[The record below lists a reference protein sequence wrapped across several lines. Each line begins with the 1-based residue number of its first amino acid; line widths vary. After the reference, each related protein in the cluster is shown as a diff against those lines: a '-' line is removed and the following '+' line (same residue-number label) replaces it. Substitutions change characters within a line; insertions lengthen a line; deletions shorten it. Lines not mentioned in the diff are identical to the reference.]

1 MAHGNTIF
9 HQMLQFVSRH
19 DFKQIEKDGFKP
31 KRKYRR
37 LDRWGQ
43 FCTMLFAQFTGQRS
57 LRDLAGQMA
66 YNTKKL
72 YHLGLKPVKRSTLSD
87 ANNSRDAG
95 FFEKMFDRQFQR
107 CAALAPGHRFRFKNK
122 LYSFD
127 SSTVDLCLKLFPWAS
142 FRKTKAGI
150 KLHTLVDHDGYLPC
164 FVNITEAKVHDIQA
178 AVALLT
184 LPSNSI
190 VAMDRGYVDFSLFN
204 QLTKQHIYFVTRM
217 KRRLK
222 HTIVD
227 RRQVLKNKG
236 LTSDQTIRF
245 TSKKGKAL
253 CPIELRKIGFRDP
266 HTGKHYVFIT
276 NNFDLSARTIADIYK
291 DRWQVELFFKW
302 IKQNLKI
309 KRFLGT
315 RKNAVMTQVWV
326 ALIAMLLL
334 AYLKFTAKFNQSLKE
349 ILRLIRLNLFDT
361 RSVWRIFDDPSPPL
375 IVSKHR
381 QLPLFINDL

>member
-1 MAHGNTIF
+1 MAHRNTIF
-9 HQMLQFVSRH
+9 SQMLQFVSRH
-19 DFKQIEKDGFKP
+19 DFKQIEKNGYKP
-31 KRKYRR
+31 KRKYRS

-43 FCTMLFAQFTGQRS
+43 FCAMLFAQLTGQRS
-57 LRDLAGQMA
+57 LRDLASQMA
-66 YNTKKL
+66 YNSKKL

-87 ANNSRDAG
+87 ANNIRDAG
-95 FFEKMFDRQFQR
+95 FFEKLFDRQYKE
-107 CAALAPGHRFRFKNK
+107 CAAFSPRHRFRFKNK

-184 LPSNSI
+184 LPANSI
-190 VAMDRGYVDFSLFN
+190 VAMDRCYVDFALFN
-204 QLTKQHIYFVTRM
+204 QLTKRHVYFVTRM

-222 HTIVD
+222 HIVVE
-227 RRQVLKNKG
+227 RRSILKSKG

-245 TSKKGKAL
+245 TSKKGKEQ

-266 HTGKHYVFIT
+266 DTGKHYVFIT
-276 NNFDLSARTIADIYK
+276 NNFTLSARTIADIYK

-309 KRFLGT
+309 KSFLGT
-315 RKNAVMTQVWV
+315 SKNAVMTQVWI
-326 ALIAMLLL
+326 ALIAMLLI
-334 AYLKFTAKFNQSLKE
+334 AFIKFTSRFRQSLKD

-361 RSVWRIFDDPSPPL
+361 RSISNIFDDPSPPL
-375 IVSKHR
+375 KVSSSR
-381 QLPLFINDL
+381 QMSLFNNNL